1 MKINA
6 LLAAMLLSGSIAF
19 AQVDPV
25 IMTIN
30 GAPVTR
36 SEFEYSYNK
45 NNSEGVID
53 KKTVGEYVD
62 LFVNYKLKVQAALD
76 ARLDT
81 LSSFKKE
88 FATYRDQQIRPSMI
102 TEQDVENE
110 AHRIYEDT
118 RQRIDGNG
126 GMVKVSHILLMLGQK
141 ATPAENAKLKSRA
154 DSIYAVLKKG
164 GNFAELAKKFSDDK
178 STAVKGGELPWIS
191 KGQTVKAFED
201 AAYSLK
207 VGEIS
212 KPVLSEF
219 GYHIIKK
226 EGTQNFFPYDSLR
239 TDIIR
244 FIDARGIREKIINDK
259 LDSLAKSMPAGTTAE
274 NILDKKAEE
283 LSAKDSDLKNLIREY
298 HDGLLLYEIS
308 NRLVWDKASKDEKGQ
323 AAYFAKN
330 KKRFKWNEPRFKGI
344 AYHVKDAADVEAVKK
359 SIKGKAFSEWADIL
373 RNTFNKDSV
382 IRIRVEKGIF
392 KKGDNAVVDK
402 MVFKKDTTVKALKDY
417 PIDATFGKVLKKAPE
432 DYTDVKSQVI
442 ADYQDM
448 LENTPFDDALY
459 MLEVTGDQLKRMVQ
473 YVLRDEAWEGHTEF
487 YQFSKGFHVKYR
499 KSTRTIEEFTWQGR
513 EIAPDDR
520 LKIALQNYHYKN
532 FDEFFHV
539 PLEEVK
545 QNMRPRVVATSVNN
559 IYEEYFSTNDRLD
572 AHVEGRIEIV
582 E

>member
-1 MKINA
+1 MQ
-6 LLAAMLLSGSIAF
+6 SW
-19 AQVDPV
+19 
-25 IMTIN
+25 
-30 GAPVTR
+30 
-36 SEFEYSYNK
+36 
-45 NNSEGVID
+45 
-53 KKTVGEYVD
+53 
-62 LFVNYKLKVQAALD
+62 
-76 ARLDT
+76 
-81 LSSFKKE
+81 
-88 FATYRDQQIRPSMI
+88 
-102 TEQDVENE
+102 
-110 AHRIYEDT
+110 
-118 RQRIDGNG
+118 QRN
-126 GMVKVSHILLMLGQK
+126 
-141 ATPAENAKLKSRA
+141 
-154 DSIYAVLKKG
+154 
-164 GNFAELAKKFSDDK
+164 

-274 NILDKKAEE
+274 NILEKKAEE

-448 LENTPFDDALY
+448 LEKEWVTALRKKY
-459 MLEVTGDQLKRMVQ
+459 PVVVNKD
-473 YVLRDEAWEGHTEF
+473 VL
-487 YQFSKGFHVKYR
+487 
-499 KSTRTIEEFTWQGR
+499 
-513 EIAPDDR
+513 
-520 LKIALQNYHYKN
+520 
-532 FDEFFHV
+532 
-539 PLEEVK
+539 
-545 QNMRPRVVATSVNN
+545 ATVNK
-559 IYEEYFSTNDRLD
+559 
-572 AHVEGRIEIV
+572 H
-582 E
+582 

>member
-30 GAPVTR
+30 GTPVTR

-53 KKTVGEYVD
+53 KKTVDEYVD

-141 ATPAENAKLKSRA
+141 ATPAENVKLKSRA
-154 DSIYAVLKKG
+154 DSIYTVLKKG

-226 EGTQNFFPYDSLR
+226 EGKQNFFPYDSLR

-274 NILDKKAEE
+274 SILDKKAEE

-323 AAYFAKN
+323 AAFFAKN

-417 PIDATFGKVLKKAPE
+417 PINATFGKVLKKAPE

-448 LENTPFDDALY
+448 LEKEWVAALRKKY
-459 MLEVTGDQLKRMVQ
+459 PVVVNKDVLET
-473 YVLRDEAWEGHTEF
+473 
-487 YQFSKGFHVKYR
+487 
-499 KSTRTIEEFTWQGR
+499 
-513 EIAPDDR
+513 
-520 LKIALQNYHYKN
+520 
-532 FDEFFHV
+532 
-539 PLEEVK
+539 
-545 QNMRPRVVATSVNN
+545 VNK
-559 IYEEYFSTNDRLD
+559 
-572 AHVEGRIEIV
+572 H
-582 E
+582 